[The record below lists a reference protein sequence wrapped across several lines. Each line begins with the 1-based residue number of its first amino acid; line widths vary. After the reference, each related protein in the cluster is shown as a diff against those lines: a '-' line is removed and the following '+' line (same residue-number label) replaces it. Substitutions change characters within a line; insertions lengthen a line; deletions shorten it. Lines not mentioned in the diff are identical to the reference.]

1 MIKLIK
7 SLWGS
12 KILLVSAFLYT
23 AAITIGSLISSEDIP
38 KLEVAISDKLIHFV
52 AYGFL
57 VFICFLY
64 SFVTFKHVSYLKNLL
79 IVALFSFIYGIII
92 EALQGVVVLSREAD
106 FQDIIANF
114 AGISFAVLIL
124 VLIRKK
130 ILNLK
135 SIN

>member
-7 SLWGS
+7 SLWGA

-38 KLEVAISDKLIHFV
+38 KLDVAISDKLIHFV

-57 VFICFLY
+57 VFVWFLF
-64 SFVTFKHVSYLKNLL
+64 SFVTFKHIRYIKNLL

-92 EALQGVVVLSREAD
+92 EILQGVIVLSREAD

-114 AGISFAVLIL
+114 AGISFAFLIL
-124 VLIRKK
+124 VLLRKK
-130 ILNLK
+130 LLNLK